1 MKNFYS
7 TWYKLLSVSYL
18 CNMRKLACCVGFLCL
33 VTRLMAV
40 KVKFEVTVQE
50 IAEDQGIRGRQDRQL
65 SSNINLD
72 GRLGPV
78 VFATSLSTAMLQN
91 VISEIFA
98 SGQYFL

>member
-1 MKNFYS
+1 
-7 TWYKLLSVSYL
+7 
-18 CNMRKLACCVGFLCL
+18 MRKLARCVGLLCL
-33 VTRLMAV
+33 MTGVMAV
-40 KVKFEVTVQE
+40 KVKVELTVQE
-50 IAEDQGIRGRQDRQL
+50 MAEDQVSTSRQGKQL

-98 SGQYFL
+98 SGQYFTFYNIF